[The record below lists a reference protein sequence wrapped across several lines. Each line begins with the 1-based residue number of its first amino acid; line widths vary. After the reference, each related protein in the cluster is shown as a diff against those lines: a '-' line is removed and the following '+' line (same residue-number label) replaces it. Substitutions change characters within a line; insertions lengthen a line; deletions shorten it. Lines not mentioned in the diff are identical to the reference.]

1 MMARMTGA
9 LTVWPVTVSGGLNRA
24 PFAVGGRNGL
34 FGFRIDAS

>member
-24 PFAVGGRNGL
+24 PFAVGTLNGFL
-34 FGFRIDAS
+34 GFRIDAS